1 MFWVYVLCSQTTGK
15 RYTGQT
21 EDLDRRIAEHN
32 STEHNPS
39 KSTSRNAGP
48 WVLIHSEQFMTRA
61 EAMAREKWLKG
72 GTGRRWL
79 DELIGRA
86 SPPRAD

>member
-21 EDLDRRIAEHN
+21 EDLDRRVAEHN

-39 KSTSRNAGP
+39 KFTSRHAGP
-48 WVLIHSEQFMTRA
+48 WVLIHS
-61 EAMAREKWLKG
+61 
-72 GTGRRWL
+72 
-79 DELIGRA
+79 
-86 SPPRAD
+86 